1 MYLKVF
7 KYSQYIKYIH
17 ILRLNAVLEL
27 AEEETEYKLKQKNK
41 ENGEKTHDKLV
52 KSILKDEKELSKFIS
67 QFINNEIKINSE
79 DLIKFTNSYITK
91 KYRAKES
98 DLVYMLKNKEI
109 FFLIEHQSN
118 IDSTMP
124 YRMLNYCIDI
134 INEWCQS
141 KKMKKVKRY
150 PIVVPIV
157 IYTGDRK
164 WTVPKNFKEK
174 QVSTCIFEN
183 YKIDLQY
190 NLVDINRISDES
202 LMQKHTMFGYGMLI
216 EKAKDKKDLIKKLNL
231 IIKNCNDERQLEKLK
246 DIILYA
252 LDNSICNIEQED
264 LIEKIDEKVGD
275 KDMSTLIERLTAENR
290 RILNQGIAQGTEA
303 GIKTGI
309 KTGMKTGIKTGM
321 NNGIK
326 KQKTEVVKRMLA
338 MNFEENI
345 ILEVS
350 GVTKKEL
357 EEIKKEK

>member
-1 MYLKVF
+1 MKVF
-7 KYSQYIKYIH
+7 KYNQYIKYIH
-17 ILRLNAVLEL
+17 MLRLNAVLEL
-27 AEEETEYKLKQKNK
+27 AEEETEYKLAQKNK
-41 ENGEKTHDKLV
+41 ENGEKIHDKLV
-52 KSILKDEKELSKFIS
+52 KSILKDENELIKFIN
-67 QFINNEIKINSE
+67 QFINNDIKINSD

-91 KYRAKES
+91 KYKAKES
-98 DLVYMLKNKEI
+98 DLVYMLKKQEI

-141 KKMKKVKRY
+141 KKLKKVKRY

-174 QVSTCIFEN
+174 QISTCIFEN
-183 YKIDLQY
+183 YKINIQY
-190 NLVDINRISDES
+190 NLVDINQLSDES
-202 LMQKHTMFGYGMLI
+202 LIKKHTMFGYGMLI
-216 EKAKDKKDLIKKLNL
+216 EKSKNKKDLIEKLNL
-231 IIKNCNDERQLEKLK
+231 IIKNCDDEKQLEKLK

-252 LDNSICNIEQED
+252 LDNSICNIDQEK
-264 LIEKIDEKVGD
+264 LIEKINEKVGD

-290 RILNQGIAQGTEA
+290 RILNQGIAQGTKA
-303 GIKTGI
+303 GIQTGI
-309 KTGMKTGIKTGM
+309 KTGMKTGM
-321 NNGIK
+321 DNGIR
-326 KQKTEVVKRMLA
+326 KQKTEVVKRMLS

-350 GVTKKEL
+350 GVTKEEL
-357 EEIKKEK
+357 EEIKKKNNL